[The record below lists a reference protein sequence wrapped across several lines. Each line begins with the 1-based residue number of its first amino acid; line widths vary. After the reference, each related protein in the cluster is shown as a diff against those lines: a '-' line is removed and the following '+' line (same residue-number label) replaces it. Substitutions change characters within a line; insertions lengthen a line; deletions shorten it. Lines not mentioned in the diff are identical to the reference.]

1 MDIEKLIEERKYLQK
16 LVDEACSRM
25 SMYPDGFIT
34 GPKCNKKTTQYYI
47 TIGNNRKYLSK
58 RKNSDLVKLYV
69 NKKQDLMILRRVPDQ
84 IKAIDKFISLYNP
97 SSLEEICSKCE
108 RFGEF
113 YMPTIEPFQEKE
125 VCKSVSDA
133 STEIVKTAD
142 DTDLARNLIAI
153 CSAFL
158 QSKGC

>member
-16 LVDEACSRM
+16 LVDEASYRM
-25 SMYPDGFIT
+25 SMYPDGFIVSS
-34 GPKCNKKTTQYYI
+34 KCNKKIQYYI
-47 TIGNNRKYLSK
+47 AIGNNRKYLSR
-58 RKNSDLVKLYV
+58 RKNPDLVQLYV
-69 NKKQDLMILRRVPDQ
+69 KKKQDLMILKTIPDQ
-84 IKAIDKFISLYNP
+84 IKAIDRFISLYNP

-113 YMPTIEPFQEKE
+113 YIPTIEPFQEKE